1 MTVAIELFPA
11 GVELADIDMFGF
23 IDAALLP
30 FVKGAH
36 VEQGP
41 IFAVLSEPACDFLG
55 VDHGNTLHRFALCG
69 GWDHADITANN
80 IIETNAHQMRHSLS
94 ELVFFGSD

>member
-30 FVKGAH
+30 FVKGALS
-36 VEQGP
+36 VFP
-41 IFAVLSEPACDFLG
+41 I
-55 VDHGNTLHRFALCG
+55 
-69 GWDHADITANN
+69 I
-80 IIETNAHQMRHSLS
+80 
-94 ELVFFGSD
+94 